1 MVEFLGDSLKIDLSV
16 LAGRDD
22 VDVVF
27 RGDWVLIIEA
37 VVLYLQ
43 FLETAV

>member
-1 MVEFLGDSLKIDLSV
+1 MVKFLGDCLKIDLSV
-16 LAGRDD
+16 LAGRDE

-27 RGDWVLIIEA
+27 WGDWVLIIEA
-37 VVLYLQ
+37 VVLHLQ